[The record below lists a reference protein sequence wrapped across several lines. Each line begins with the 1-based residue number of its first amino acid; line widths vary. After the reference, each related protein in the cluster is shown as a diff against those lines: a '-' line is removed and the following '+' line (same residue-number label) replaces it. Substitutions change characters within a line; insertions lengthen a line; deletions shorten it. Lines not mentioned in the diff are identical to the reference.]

1 MIQYSTVWYDTIR
14 YDTIQY
20 DIAVT
25 VEKKRDLV
33 VGMYRR
39 LTASKS
45 NASNSLFT
53 INYDVP
59 IVIIVII
66 VFCNFLCVNANT
78 RNE

>member
-1 MIQYSTVWYDTIR
+1 MYCYLLLDTIR

-20 DIAVT
+20 DIPVT

-39 LTASKS
+39 STASKS
-45 NASNSLFT
+45 NASNSPFT

-59 IVIIVII
+59 IDIIVII